1 MKKLFTL
8 MVAGAA
14 LACSP
19 AHAWGDR
26 EQGILTGVLGTL
38 ILQEISR
45 PQEPV
50 IIERTH
56 TRSMPSHNPL
66 NERHRGSYTRGYDD
80 PNLVCGQRVNR
91 TSRYTEVIHTNC
103 YGEILFVERTPRY
116 SY

>member
-1 MKKLFTL
+1 MKKILAT
-8 MVAGAA
+8 AA
-14 LACSP
+14 VIAMTATTQ

-38 ILQEISR
+38 IFQEITQ
-45 PQEPV
+45 PQQPV

-56 TRSMPSHNPL
+56 TRSMPDHNPL
-66 NERHRGSYTRGYDD
+66 NDRHRGSYTAGYDN

>member
-1 MKKLFTL
+1 MKKFLAIAA
-8 MVAGAA
+8 VAAS
-14 LACSP
+14 LTSTP
-19 AHAWGDR
+19 AVAWGDR

-38 ILQEISR
+38 ILQEIQR

-56 TRSMPSHNPL
+56 TRGMPSHNPR
-66 NERHRGSYTRGYDD
+66 NQRHRGSYTEGYDN
-80 PNLVCGQRVNR
+80 PNLVCGQRVHR